1 MSITGIRAARAYVE
15 LVMNDSKFMRGLA
28 LAESEMRAFANKCTS
43 IGTQAFGAG
52 AAMLTPITYAV
63 KQFKEFDDTM
73 RLVRAVTRATM
84 TDFQKLSDKARL
96 LGKTTSF
103 TSQQVA
109 DAMANLGRAG
119 FDTRQID
126 GMIKHVMNLARAT
139 QTGIANSAEI
149 VGNAMRQ
156 FGLETK
162 DTQRV
167 VDVLTTTAN
176 NSSQTLDDI
185 AQSMK
190 YAAPVA
196 KEFKMAIEET
206 AYYIGILANQG
217 LKGEMA
223 GTSLRNMLIRLSG
236 ADVEKQFTEQLNVKI
251 RDAQGR
257 VKNIK
262 DLLHEANDAM
272 NERGWDILQR
282 SGWLRKVFGLRAIAG
297 GTKFLSVGDD
307 FKYIMD
313 AIADSEGAAERT
325 AKQMDEGIGGAIR
338 ITISA
343 FQELANVVGEAVTP
357 ELMELGKWLQGVAND
372 FITFLKYNRGVVVA
386 WMKTAGFI
394 AKWGGMLFVVGSAVR
409 TLGTAFGGLVSA
421 GKNLAAYFKAFQ
433 KDTGNL
439 DAEMT
444 AAGSAT
450 RKAGA
455 DFSEASA
462 KIYDAGQKIVKT
474 AELTAKAGAA
484 IEKASASV
492 QKAGTSAERA
502 SVPVKAAAQNF
513 EAATVAAR
521 AAATAFGKISKET
534 MAIGAAF
541 KKGGEP
547 MVAALKA
554 FRQIVGFYAKSGEAV
569 GNAVSQ
575 IGALAN
581 ILTQL
586 ATSSEAAA
594 AALGVAGPEIT
605 VQTKEMAIAGRQ
617 AAKSIA
623 AFRGATQASSR
634 SVKSFGETVA
644 AADRATAGFAGK
656 AAETAAGVGAI
667 GDAAAKSAAEV
678 KALQGAMAGTAAG
691 LPPAATTQMPPA
703 RARLLMN
710 RRDKIIA
717 NIKAEQSN
725 LDVIHYPALQKAWAE
740 SDALEKRKAT
750 MSKQELMYLYPA
762 QRMIHDKKIADAHA
776 AMMTSK
782 RRLNAYKTQEKQI
795 AKEFGESKSA
805 LQQKTAL
812 KNKNGGATPLR
823 TEQERTLFG
832 WKRSNISAIKQTDT
846 RSFVQQIAKLE
857 KAQTRLAEAAKN
869 NGMINKNGNWTYWN
883 GSTDRFTKAVNQGW
897 RSLRLQLT
905 EKRNEYK
912 NLTPAFNA
920 SDVRNTLSENAVAKQ
935 QTLLSP
941 MYTSNNKITPNVVRQ
956 IQETDRTLDRLQQI
970 AKSKNLVRNQHGL
983 WERTETTLP
992 YITNKYIDSLN
1003 KSEERVQT
1011 RLNTLQKFQR
1021 QFALPLG
1028 SAQPTW
1034 VGHSEQNLQ
1043 AIIGQSQAKLEKLQ
1057 QIAARHNI
1065 SMVGGKFTN
1074 LHLEALRTHYE
1085 ARLNDAHAKQ
1095 HANNLTAGT
1104 YNTKGADAKYTRS
1117 INKQIALTNKQIRQQ
1132 QHLDVLEKRKASLQN
1147 RIYMNQVKPTANM
1160 TSEEWKQ
1167 AYRNRQMADRYAAQ
1181 LARVE
1186 QEIKAYRSR
1195 GIISTSEATGSKTTE
1210 QRVHVPFL
1218 GKSLD
1223 VSKMS
1228 AATQGLNDL
1237 TKASDKA
1244 GASLKQTEGN
1254 AKNVP
1259 PVIGQTGAAAKQAGA
1274 GLGVFGTA
1282 AKTASFAVL
1291 GFARALGSMMLFSA
1305 AFQGIFWAIG
1315 KLRERGKIFT
1325 DMQENLDKLKGSFK
1339 EDDSQLQRL
1348 VAINNSHEKTNELL
1362 DEAVNII
1369 GELQAKYGNLG
1380 LSVNRVTKSVEGLKD
1395 ATYELK
1401 QAQSE
1406 QEEIAND
1413 KAIRELE
1420 KNEEK
1425 LRKQGESFTNAL
1437 RGEYTEREQV
1447 YAQTAGMGTGAP
1459 GYVRESARSER
1470 PRDMWDITPV
1480 AKSAGGYD
1488 KLLSNPDWR
1497 ELLEPYLDQI
1507 GITAEAKRS
1516 LFDKTRPLT
1525 YRDEWGQTIIAD
1537 IEETQELR
1545 KQALAYNSTMDKLRA
1560 IRQRRAELEEANE
1573 NKHKGLT
1580 DTEIPEYTFSTMGY
1594 SYPLG
1599 RENAKRMSAAELI
1612 AGYKKGDF
1620 NSLTWEEYEILRANI
1635 VNAIDAVSS
1644 ERAGGVEALN
1654 RFQKGEGFSLPVIP
1668 ELQDKMLSAA
1678 FGYWGR
1684 MPNGA
1689 NTVFH
1694 NKKLFN
1700 ERATDLRETLQA
1712 QLSVGSEEEQTHA
1725 FQMLTDL
1732 NKLSDEYNY
1741 ALDKGLTKDFDVT
1754 PFLELFSYELSLTV
1768 KEAGEAL
1775 RKEAKRIEENTMQE
1789 ATAYIETEGKEKGL
1803 EKWKIHK
1810 VDENGKF
1817 VGYEE
1822 KDVFAD
1828 TKDKLLRAR
1837 AKQRL
1842 DEAKITEKLQLHQNA
1857 ENFNAAQSGIANADN
1872 TLAKLNE
1879 ILQSAPEAIQKGVDD
1894 SFAKTLKDTY
1904 KSFGLDESL
1913 QEKLK
1918 HYDEVASSARKA
1930 IDDFATEIRARHKT
1944 EYEGLPIEQWVASQ
1958 HNELNKQLEAARDLA
1973 VITALGDDT
1982 AQRGL
1987 EKTHEYLL
1995 EILRK
2000 MDRDYAAQRR
2010 QAFANGEDKP
2020 TYADKMRKIN
2030 EDEEAQRKTTRDYV
2044 EKLKLANK
2052 IPDGQSPEEM
2062 IARDDT
2068 ETTMNFNVKR
2078 RLLNAEYGVP
2088 WDTGVKP
2095 TGEGT
2100 KEERKREEAPKPE
2113 EKAKQEGERTF
2124 SFSEEP
2130 VVGDWVTGRS
2140 DSGVPGAKWEPG
2152 VNQSETPTARDK
2164 ERLSRIEGL
2173 RRATGYHM
2181 SIEEADTFLHERDQA
2196 IEASDRKA
2204 RAEQAVDNMLEE
2216 KRVVRRNIRAQR
2228 DAKIQE
2234 NREQIQFQ
2242 QELWKTQLEE
2252 RKREEEKK
2260 KAENAQYWEE
2270 SSERIA
2276 GIEERWTKKFVPRQD
2291 KGEMVPPDILRH
2303 ERAKEYYDL
2312 RDRGWTEDAEAYRKY
2327 LESQDPDLAAA
2338 LKPNSEWDFP
2348 DDYKRDRIKGAK
2360 KKEQAKTATPSAQ
2373 EGEQPAPP
2381 TATVGP
2387 QNIGPTTTPE
2397 DYDYGRARLDEY
2409 DLPTGLEDVGIPAGL
2424 PVPSPQ
2430 GQQADQTNSF
2440 FDSLREKTDADDKKT
2455 LSEIDKLQ
2463 EQYEEFRDNYGE
2475 PYAQQYM
2482 DYLVAASKDDI
2493 KDGKKIGT
2501 TSNGNRRVWAK
2512 EAREKADEIKQQ
2524 YEDEYNK
2531 LFYEQNATDYDLAN
2545 KGIDRDIQAARE
2557 RQAIAQ
2563 KMGNDQGVANEEAY
2577 IKEREQEKALNDY
2590 YKELDNIER
2599 LEKTRNKDLKDYQD
2613 NQKAV
2618 EKQEK
2623 KIEKLKKKGMDT
2635 TEAEAELAELERKR
2649 DAALERYGSSNE
2661 QYGRSANIINA
2672 MNAYGSQQMQQT
2684 LFDINRSFSSHGTFD
2699 AYETGGQD
2707 VQVWTAQFKE
2717 QTAILGNIEDYLA
2730 TMASGEYL

>member
-52 AAMLTPITYAV
+52 AAMLTPITFAV

-272 NERGWDILQR
+272 NERGWDTLQR

-521 AAATAFGKISKET
+521 AAATAFGQISKET
-534 MAIGAAF
+534 MAIGTAF

-594 AALGVAGPEIT
+594 AALGIAGPEIT

-623 AFRGATQASSR
+623 AFRGATQASGR
-634 SVKSFGETVA
+634 SVKTFGEIVA

-656 AAETAAGVGAI
+656 AAETAVGVGAI

-678 KALQGAMAGTAAG
+678 KALQGAMAGTASAPTRQSSAPVKPINAQALIKQRAELEKQLSVHRDNLKNYYG
-691 LPPAATTQMPPA
+691 TQIPLLKERRAALQAKADSTPLG
-703 RARLLMN
+703 RRLLPIRQEIEKLNADIARMEAEAEKVRGSVFSVYG
-710 RRDKIIA
+710 RRA
-717 NIKAEQSN
+717 NI
-725 LDVIHYPALQKAWAE
+725 D
-740 SDALEKRKAT
+740 KRL
-750 MSKQELMYLYPA
+750 S
-762 QRMIHDKKIADAHA
+762 
-776 AMMTSK
+776 
-782 RRLNAYKTQEKQI
+782 
-795 AKEFGESKSA
+795 
-805 LQQKTAL
+805 
-812 KNKNGGATPLR
+812 GA
-823 TEQERTLFG
+823 G
-832 WKRSNISAIKQTDT
+832 
-846 RSFVQQIAKLE
+846 
-857 KAQTRLAEAAKN
+857 
-869 NGMINKNGNWTYWN
+869 
-883 GSTDRFTKAVNQGW
+883 
-897 RSLRLQLT
+897 
-905 EKRNEYK
+905 
-912 NLTPAFNA
+912 
-920 SDVRNTLSENAVAKQ
+920 
-935 QTLLSP
+935 
-941 MYTSNNKITPNVVRQ
+941 YTT
-956 IQETDRTLDRLQQI
+956 
-970 AKSKNLVRNQHGL
+970 
-983 WERTETTLP
+983 
-992 YITNKYIDSLN
+992 YITN
-1003 KSEERVQT
+1003 EERKAAGFKGISPVQQT
-1011 RLNTLQKFQR
+1011 QNRVTKAEVQGWIDEQNRGATVPVATKSDLRNYANREKLLRNQYIRMPNQKRYDSSPVPSDLVKNYGGRLDV
-1021 QFALPLG
+1021 PLG
-1028 SAQPTW
+1028 IGRSVYGIKPETNAILFQPTIATQ
-1034 VGHSEQNLQ
+1034 GKSPGTYALQ
-1043 AIIGQSQAKLEKLQ
+1043 GEKEPAVTYATKFKAGQSVAG
-1057 QIAARHNI
+1057 HT
-1065 SMVGGKFTN
+1065 FTAN
-1074 LHLEALRTHYE
+1074 ETTMA
-1085 ARLNDAHAKQ
+1085 AKQ
-1095 HANNLTAGT
+1095 LSVMG
-1104 YNTKGADAKYTRS
+1104 GAAEKS
-1117 INKQIALTNKQIRQQ
+1117 GVQISHLYSSLKTTNP
-1132 QHLDVLEKRKASLQN
+1132 
-1147 RIYMNQVKPTANM
+1147 QVKAVTNN
-1160 TSEEWKQ
+1160 S
-1167 AYRNRQMADRYAAQ
+1167 AQ
-1181 LARVE
+1181 LAPS
-1186 QEIKAYRSR
+1186 IKL
-1195 GIISTSEATGSKTTE
+1195 
-1210 QRVHVPFL
+1210 V
-1218 GKSLD
+1218 
-1223 VSKMS
+1223 
-1228 AATQGLNDL
+1228 
-1237 TKASDKA
+1237 
-1244 GASLKQTEGN
+1244 GN
-1254 AKNVP
+1254 AAKNVP
-1259 PVIGQTGAAAKQAGA
+1259 NNLGFGEIKNFNNLVLSGSKTVQDYGKSFGFASKPIEQFGKYVKDSETNIGKIVPPMKQTAVTASSVSQQFNDWNTATTKAVVSLNTAEKQIEKLPPPITTTSTVTKTASGGFTGFAK
-1274 GLGVFGTA
+1274 A

-1291 GFARALGSMMLFSA
+1291 GFTRALGSMMLFSA

-1413 KAIRELE
+1413 NAIKELE

-1425 LRKQGESFTNAL
+1425 LRKQGESFTNVL

-1459 GYVRESARSER
+1459 GYVRESVRSER
-1470 PRDMWDITPV
+1470 PRNMWDITPV
-1480 AKSAGGYD
+1480 VKSAGGYD

-1516 LFDKTRPLT
+1516 LFGKTRPLT

-1537 IEETQELR
+1537 IEETPELR

-1644 ERAGGVEALN
+1644 ERAGSVEALN

-1712 QLSVGSEEEQTHA
+1712 QLSAGSEEEQAHA

-1741 ALDKGLTKDFDVT
+1741 ALDKGLTKDFDPT

-1822 KDVFAD
+1822 EGVFAD

-1879 ILQSAPEAIQKGVDD
+1879 ILQSAPDAILKGVDD
-1894 SFAKTLKDTY
+1894 SFAKALKDTY
-1904 KSFGLDESL
+1904 KSFGLDKIL

-1918 HYDEVASSARKA
+1918 HYDEVASSTRKA
-1930 IDDFATEIRARHKT
+1930 IDDFATELRARHKT

-2030 EDEEAQRKTTRDYV
+2030 EDEEAQRKATRDYV

-2100 KEERKREEAPKPE
+2100 KEERKREEAPK
-2113 EKAKQEGERTF
+2113 QDGERTF

-2140 DSGVPGAKWEPG
+2140 NSGVPGAKWEPG
-2152 VNQSETPTARDK
+2152 VNQSEEPTARDK
-2164 ERLSRIEGL
+2164 ERLGRIEGL
-2173 RRATGYHM
+2173 RRSTGYQM
-2181 SIEEADTFLHERDQA
+2181 SIEEADAYLHERDQA

-2252 RKREEEKK
+2252 RKREEENK
-2260 KAENAQYWEE
+2260 KAENAQYWDD
-2270 SSERIA
+2270 SRERIA
-2276 GIEERWTKKFVPRQD
+2276 GIEERWKKKFVPRQD

-2303 ERAKEYYDL
+2303 ERAKEYYNL
-2312 RDRGWTEDAEAYRKY
+2312 RDKGWTEDAEAYRKY

-2338 LKPNSEWDFP
+2338 LNTDREWDFP

-2373 EGEQPAPP
+2373 ETEQAALP

-2387 QNIGPTTTPE
+2387 QNIGPITTPE
-2397 DYDYGRARLDEY
+2397 DYDYGRAMLDEY
-2409 DLPTGLEDVGIPAGL
+2409 DLPTGLDDVGVPAGL

-2440 FDSLREKTDADDKKT
+2440 FDSLREKTDADDEKT

-2463 EQYEEFRDNYGE
+2463 EQYEDFRDNYGE

-2482 DYLVAASKDDI
+2482 DHLVAASKDDV